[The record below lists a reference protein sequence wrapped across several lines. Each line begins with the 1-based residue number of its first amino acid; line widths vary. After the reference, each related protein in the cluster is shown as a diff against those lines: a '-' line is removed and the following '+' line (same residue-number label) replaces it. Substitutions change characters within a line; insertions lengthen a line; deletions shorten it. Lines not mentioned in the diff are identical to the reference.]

1 MKIGQYYRYFGSD
14 GIMTVGWRKI
24 DGKWY
29 YFNPEGYAVTGWN
42 QIQDTWYYMY
52 EDGAMAAG
60 VTTPDGFQVDGSGA
74 WIH

>member
-1 MKIGQYYRYFGSD
+1 M
-14 GIMTVGWRKI
+14 
-24 DGKWY
+24 GKWY

-52 EDGAMAAG
+52 GDGAMAAG
-60 VTTPDGFQVDGSGA
+60 VTTPDGFQVDDSGA

>member
-1 MKIGQYYRYFGSD
+1 M
-14 GIMTVGWRKI
+14 
-24 DGKWY
+24 GKWY

-60 VTTPDGFQVDGSGA
+60 VTTNRTAVR
-74 WIH
+74 

>member
-1 MKIGQYYRYFGSD
+1 M
-14 GIMTVGWRKI
+14 
-24 DGKWY
+24 GKWY

-42 QIQDTWYYMY
+42 QIQNTWYYMY

-60 VTTPDGFQVDGSGA
+60 VTTPDGFQGDDSGA